1 MVKDPYKVLGLGEDS
16 TPEEL
21 EAKYNELKGIYGEQR
36 FLAGEEGNEGA
47 RKLMELEE
55 AWGLVK
61 AGLDKKNAK
70 EKFGGDYGQ
79 IDNLIK
85 SGKYDDAQAALD
97 GITDRSAEW
106 HYFQSIVFYKRD
118 WLTESRKQLEQAVEM
133 DPNNTKYKTAL
144 EKLKM
149 VMGSPD
155 VNPQTMGNPNMG
167 NAQMP
172 QQDPNAAMGG
182 NCLANCCCAYCLTDC
197 CCNMMQCCG

>member
-1 MVKDPYKVLGLGEDS
+1 MVKEPYKVLGLDKD
-16 TPEEL
+16 TPPEQL
-21 EAKYNELKGIYGEQR
+21 EAKYEELKGIYGEQR

-55 AWGLVK
+55 AWTLVK
-61 AGLDKKNAK
+61 ADIGKQQAK

-85 SGKYDDAQAALD
+85 SGKYDEAQSALD
-97 GITDRSAEW
+97 EVTDRSAEW

-133 DPNNTKYKTAL
+133 DPGNAKYKTAL
-144 EKLKM
+144 DKLKM
-149 VMGSPD
+149 VMGSAE
-155 VNPQTMGNPNMG
+155 VNPQTLGNQGGPQQ
-167 NAQMP
+167 QMP
-172 QQDPNAAMGG
+172 QQDPGLAGG